1 MGEQVVAVG
10 VEQRG
15 FDVVVQVLE
24 QEVIDALDE
33 AKVEVV
39 GCLDHIAI
47 CNGEVVDGVLF
58 C

>member
-24 QEVIDALDE
+24 QEVIDALD
-33 AKVEVV
+33 
-39 GCLDHIAI
+39 
-47 CNGEVVDGVLF
+47 
-58 C
+58 